1 MSDLRLPVAGL
12 DFFVEQTITQFAI
25 PAGAGATFAAANNIA
40 TITFNAAH
48 GLTLQ
53 PAANVPANY
62 FITFGGSM
70 TVTGGTGTLI
80 GNIFR
85 ILTIPSATAITIY
98 TSITAAT
105 ITSITGIPVF
115 YPWLIP
121 SQQSAFVG
129 GPTQT
134 IAGTVT
140 PFAPSYLQGAIV
152 NYSLGPN
159 CAVRY
164 NPDRAAVIL
173 DGASTTAL
181 GGTPAAAPVWRDL
194 TPANN
199 PSSDWLVAPTVGIW
213 ANGTTGSSFF
223 SQLQ

>member
-1 MSDLRLPVAGL
+1 MGDARLPVAGF
-12 DFFVEQTITQFAI
+12 DFFAEQTITQFAI
-25 PAGAGATFAAANNIA
+25 PAGGGATFSAANSIA

-53 PAANVPANY
+53 PAANVPPNY
-62 FITFGGSM
+62 FITFGGTISG
-70 TVTGGTGTLI
+70 VTGTGTLI

-85 ILTIPSATAITIY
+85 ILSIPSATAITIY
-98 TSITAAT
+98 TTITAAN
-105 ITSITGIPVF
+105 ITAVTGIPVF
-115 YPWLIP
+115 YPWLQS

-140 PFAPSYLQGAIV
+140 PFAPAYVQGATV
-152 NYSLGPN
+152 NYSLGAN

-164 NPDRAAVIL
+164 NPDLKAVIL
-173 DGASTTAL
+173 DGASTPAL
-181 GGTPAAAPVWRDL
+181 GATPGTAPVWRDL
-194 TPANN
+194 VSVNN
-199 PSSDWLVAPTVGIW
+199 PSQDWLFAPTCAIW
-213 ANGTTGSSFF
+213 ANGGSGTSFF